1 MIIKLA
7 EQNVDLSNTP
17 QERPER
23 FALIGAAG
31 FIAPRHFRAIHDTG
45 NELAAAVDPHDSV
58 GLLDNYFPN
67 AKFFTEIERFDRYL
81 ESLRRDNPIKYIT
94 ICSPNYLHDAHVR
107 LALRV
112 KADAICEKPLV
123 INPWNLDQLLEL
135 EAEHGRRIHTI
146 LQLRLHPAIQRLQA
160 TLEREK
166 NATRRDIVLT
176 YVTRRGAWYHS
187 SWKGTEEKS
196 GGLAMNI
203 GVHFFDVL
211 TWLFGSVQRSQLH
224 LANRQKMSGVLE
236 LESAR
241 VRWFLSVDHN
251 DLPVSVRKAGQHA
264 YRSLTIDG
272 QEIDFSDGFTDLHTE
287 QYRRIL
293 NGTGFGIEDARQ
305 SVELIYAIRNSR
317 EVVSGGFGHPI
328 LEHA

>member
-1 MIIKLA
+1 MIIKLT
-7 EQNVDLSNTP
+7 EQNVDLSNTLY
-17 QERPER
+17 QEPRR

-45 NELAAAVDPHDSV
+45 SELVAAVDPHDSV
-58 GLLDNYFPN
+58 GQLDNYFPN

-81 ESLRRDNPIKYIT
+81 ESMRRDKPIEYISV
-94 ICSPNYLHDAHVR
+94 CSPNYLHDAHVR

-123 INPWNLDQLLEL
+123 INPWNLDQLLEM
-135 EAEHGRRIHTI
+135 EAEHGRRIHTV
-146 LQLRLHPAIQRLQA
+146 LQLRLHPAIQKLKA
-160 TLEREK
+160 ELENESNK
-166 NATRRDIVLT
+166 TRRDIVLT

-224 LANRQKMSGVLE
+224 LANHQKMSGVLE
-236 LESAR
+236 LENAR
-241 VRWFLSVDHN
+241 VRWFLSVDNN
-251 DLPVSVRKAGQHA
+251 DLPVSVRQAGQHA
-264 YRSLTIDG
+264 HRSFTIDG
-272 QEIDFSDGFTDLHTE
+272 QEIDFSTGFNDLHTKL
-287 QYRRIL
+287 YRKIL
-293 NGTGFGIEDARQ
+293 AGEGFGIEDARQ

-317 EVVSGGFGHPI
+317 EVVSGGFGHPN
-328 LEHA
+328 LERV